1 MHHSNSSSY
10 SHNQDQASLFGL
22 LPAAQRVDPTR
33 TTVFVGNLP
42 FEIDEGEVHEWFTE
56 QLPSHTVAGVRM
68 LKKKDTGKVAQR
80 PQYLPHVTL
89 PISFPIPEPMYTQ
102 PIPEYMSHPI
112 LLFNFH
118 NQGSPPVSP
127 LSSSPMRTA
136 RRRRSSSMRRSS
148 TAARSS
154 STSQSSGVIRGG
166 GSTGGGSAPPPRWRG
181 RRAASSRAAASPAA
195 AAAARRRRRARRP
208 AVAIAREGGQWPA
221 LV

>member
-154 STSQSSGVIRGG
+154 STSQSSGVIR
-166 GSTGGGSAPPPRWRG
+166 WRG